1 MAIKNNKIIFIVIL
15 VVILLIITIL
25 AILYINTDFL
35 KSNKKLFLKYMSQ
48 NIDAAK
54 IVIDNKSEK
63 EYTNLLKQNKYQSV
77 SELNVTYTE
86 NINTS
91 EENKNNDINK
101 LKLRID
107 SQSEYMNKYLYK
119 DINITYNN
127 SNILKAEYLQDNEQ
141 YGIRFPN
148 KFKQFLAVENYDL
161 KEIAN
166 KASIEE
172 KKVAII
178 PDTIEEYD
186 YNGVLSFSDDE
197 LEVLKNK
204 YLNIIDSNID
214 KDKYTKQKNVM
225 ITIGENSV
233 YTNAYSL
240 SLTKEQAN
248 DIYIKILE
256 QLKTD
261 QIIINKLS
269 QMEPIG
275 SLINL
280 IRGEEKAY
288 NNKYLEENYISSIE
302 QKIQDIQQNNI
313 GTDEVICTVYQID
326 GRTVRTQIIEELVQ
340 LTIDINNMDND
351 NIELSIQNK
360 NINEEQDD
368 QQTIN
373 INKNA
378 NNEESKFNIEIEKKL
393 GDTINKLNIF
403 RNKKIGEKEV
413 NTQTGITYNDS
424 NKNLLEANLTQNT
437 ELNSENEQKLKFNEE
452 NSVILN
458 NYEGE
463 LITKWTNQV
472 TEYLKQTKDSNQ
484 KLLTDIKKINI
495 IKRFLN
501 IPESTVTIEPTET
514 TDIEKNRFNAKF
526 EFYTGKE
533 KKAEEVK
540 KLIEEAKTS
549 LNNAQVSYSN
559 EGYTEGTKKLQS
571 IKLIVEKD
579 ANKVELADSI
589 KEMIEETA
597 TYTIEVEKNSN
608 DLITAVN
615 ITVNK

>member
-1 MAIKNNKIIFIVIL
+1 MAIKNNKLIFIVIL

-393 GDTINKLNIF
+393 GDTINKINFF